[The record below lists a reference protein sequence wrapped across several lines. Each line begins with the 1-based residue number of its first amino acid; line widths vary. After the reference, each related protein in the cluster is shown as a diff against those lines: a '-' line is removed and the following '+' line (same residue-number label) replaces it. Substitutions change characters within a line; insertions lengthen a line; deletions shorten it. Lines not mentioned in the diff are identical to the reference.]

1 MSDSLHRVVSLLA
14 LFFMVMLAGCAKK
27 PTVAKT
33 VPPPPPAPVPSAT
46 IAASPDDLQQG
57 QPAQLT
63 WRTENAQSISIS
75 GIGTV
80 AAQGSTSVRPQSS
93 TTYVLTATGP
103 GGSKEAS
110 ARVTVALAP
119 TAAAKASPTDE
130 ELFSESVKDIFFAYN
145 KADVPSNEES
155 AVARD
160 ARFLEA
166 HPYMKLLISGHCD
179 ERGSEEYNLTLGDG
193 RAGTV
198 ASQLEGLGVKPD
210 RIRTISYGKEK
221 PFCTEETDACWQMN
235 RRAHFSLQP

>member
-14 LFFMVMLAGCAKK
+14 LVFMVVLAGCAKK

-130 ELFSESVKDIFFAYN
+130 ELFSESVQDIFFAYD

-155 AVARD
+155 AVERD

-198 ASQLEGLGVKPD
+198 ASQLERLGVKPD